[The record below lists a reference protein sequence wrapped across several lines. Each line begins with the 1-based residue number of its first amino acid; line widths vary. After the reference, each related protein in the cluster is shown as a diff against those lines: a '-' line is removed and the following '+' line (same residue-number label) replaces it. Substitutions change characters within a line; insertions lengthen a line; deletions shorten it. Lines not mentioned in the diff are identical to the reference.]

1 MVQRFA
7 SLPHATHLVTP
18 GSIFGQRDWSKGMQ
32 SDLAPAEGAR
42 SSVGAEL
49 RRTRQPHRSRN
60 SKQSDK
66 RGREGRKEHS
76 RVGAALL
83 DVVLAR
89 LLFAPGDDDDALV
102 VERRHDVVPA
112 RDDPEALEVRLL
124 RALEHVR
131 LDRVE
136 ECRDGR
142 LDVRERDGRLG
153 TVVAAGAQRLGLG
166 EVLGADLEAEGD
178 ALRDMASWLVTA

>member
-1 MVQRFA
+1 M
-7 SLPHATHLVTP
+7 
-18 GSIFGQRDWSKGMQ
+18 GQRDWSKGMQ

-49 RRTRQPHRSRN
+49 RCMRQPHRSRY

-112 RDDPEALEVRLL
+112 GDDPEALEVRLL

-131 LDRVE
+131 LDALEQRRDG
-136 ECRDGR
+136 CRDA
-142 LDVRERDGRLG
+142 RERQRRLLAR
-153 TVVAAGAQRLGLG
+153 VAPRGERLLLR
-166 EVLGADLEAEGD
+166 EVRRADLEPEGNT
-178 ALRDMASWLVTA
+178 LQKQVR